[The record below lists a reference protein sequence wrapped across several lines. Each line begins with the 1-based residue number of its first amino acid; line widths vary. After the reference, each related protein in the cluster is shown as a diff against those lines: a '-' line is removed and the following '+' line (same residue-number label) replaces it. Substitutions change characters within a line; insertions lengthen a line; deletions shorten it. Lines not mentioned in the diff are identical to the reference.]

1 MGARA
6 KHLRVSEP
14 DPIEESSGN
23 VFQDLGF
30 FDAAERLAKAELARV
45 VRRIVLER
53 NWTQRR
59 AAAALGI
66 AQPDVSDLMRG
77 KLARFSQ
84 ERLERFLIALDM
96 DVRIQVAPRKPRA
109 KRGRLRVE
117 LVETFGTVC
126 GCSNRA

>member
-1 MGARA
+1 MGART
-6 KHLRVSEP
+6 KRLRVSEP
-14 DPIEESSGN
+14 DAIEESSGN

-45 VRRIVLER
+45 VRRIVVER

-66 AQPDVSDLMRG
+66 AAPDVSDLMRG

-96 DVRIQVAPRKPRA
+96 DVRIQVARRKPRA
-109 KRGRLRVE
+109 KRACLRVE
-117 LVETFGTVC
+117 LVETF
-126 GCSNRA
+126 

>member
-1 MGARA
+1 MNCEAHMRARA
-6 KHLRVSEP
+6 KRSRVSEA
-14 DPIEESSGN
+14 DPIEDSSGN
-23 VFQDLGF
+23 VFQDLGY

-66 AQPDVSDLMRG
+66 AAPDVSDLMRG

-96 DVRIQVAPRKPRA
+96 DVRIQVARRKPRA
-109 KRGRLRVE
+109 KRACLRVE
-117 LVETFGTVC
+117 LVETF
-126 GCSNRA
+126 

>member
-1 MGARA
+1 MTKEALMPANSKR
-6 KHLRVSEP
+6 LRVSESP
-14 DPIEESSGN
+14 AVEQGSGN

-30 FDAAERLAKAELARV
+30 IDAAERLAKAELARV
-45 VRRIVLER
+45 VRRVVLER

-59 AAAALGI
+59 AATALGVS
-66 AQPDVSDLMRG
+66 ASDVSDLMRG

-109 KRGRLRVE
+109 KRAQLRVE
-117 LVETFGTVC
+117 LVESF
-126 GCSNRA
+126 

>member
-1 MGARA
+1 MPANSKR
-6 KHLRVSEP
+6 LRVF
-14 DPIEESSGN
+14 ESPAVEQGSGN

-30 FDAAERLAKAELARV
+30 IDAAERLAKAELARV
-45 VRRIVLER
+45 VRRVVLER

-59 AAAALGI
+59 AATALGVS
-66 AQPDVSDLMRG
+66 ASDVSDLMRG

-109 KRGRLRVE
+109 KRAQLRVE
-117 LVETFGTVC
+117 LVESF
-126 GCSNRA
+126 